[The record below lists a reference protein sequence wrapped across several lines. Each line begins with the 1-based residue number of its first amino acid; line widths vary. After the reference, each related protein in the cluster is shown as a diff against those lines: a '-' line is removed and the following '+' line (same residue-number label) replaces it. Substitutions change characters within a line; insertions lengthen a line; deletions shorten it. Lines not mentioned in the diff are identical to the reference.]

1 MTSTLRIVLFI
12 ATFIYLIL
20 IIKKIKKR
28 ELQVS
33 FAMFWIFSALIL
45 FIFLIFPQLLGIL
58 SDNLGFKTPSNMIF
72 VVTIFIAYYLI
83 YNLTSKLSQENKKN
97 TILIQEVSMLKK
109 RVENLENTNTNTNKN
124 KKMEK

>member
-83 YNLTSKLSQENKKN
+83 YSLTSKLYQENKKN
-97 TILIQEVSMLKK
+97 TKK
-109 RVENLENTNTNTNKN
+109 EHNLEYDRWNNLSFYFVCFVNSSN
-124 KKMEK
+124 

>member
-83 YNLTSKLSQENKKN
+83 YSFLL
-97 TILIQEVSMLKK
+97 LIVL
-109 RVENLENTNTNTNKN
+109 LER
-124 KKMEK
+124 